1 LKNGVC
7 LGIEAPK
14 RIQRSSRAQKQQQP
28 KNTHARAKREEYRE
42 KLVPFHRVPGP
53 FQNVMI
59 KPPAMI
65 SAAPIKIGEFGNA
78 RKAMKAIIYQTRKR
92 VAM

>member
-1 LKNGVC
+1 
-7 LGIEAPK
+7 
-14 RIQRSSRAQKQQQP
+14 
-28 KNTHARAKREEYRE
+28 
-42 KLVPFHRVPGP
+42 
-53 FQNVMI
+53 MI

-65 SAAPIKIGEFGNA
+65 SAPPIKIGEFGNA